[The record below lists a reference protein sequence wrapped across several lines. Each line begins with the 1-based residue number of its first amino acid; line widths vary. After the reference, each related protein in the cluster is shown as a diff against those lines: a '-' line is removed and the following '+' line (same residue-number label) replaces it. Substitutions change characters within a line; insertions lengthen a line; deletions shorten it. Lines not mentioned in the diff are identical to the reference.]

1 MPPLMAKLM
10 ERYRIFRNDGA
21 DDCVSAALR
30 ELVLELVYL
39 LETLP
44 DEEPCRDREH
54 DGPVTSPVQGFAKE
68 LEKKVERGSPHSLDV
83 DSGRIGPRFIIS
95 FVIKRNQLDIK
106 GTVISLISF
115 PSQL

>member
-21 DDCVSAALR
+21 DDCVSAALL
-30 ELVLELVYL
+30 ELVLELVHL

-54 DGPVTSPVQGFAKE
+54 DGPFTSPVQGFAKE
-68 LEKKVERGSPHSLDV
+68 LEKKVER
-83 DSGRIGPRFIIS
+83 DSRGFRRPYAAH
-95 FVIKRNQLDIK
+95 
-106 GTVISLISF
+106 SF
-115 PSQL
+115 PA

>member
-21 DDCVSAALR
+21 DDCVSAALL
-30 ELVLELVYL
+30 ELVLELVHL

-54 DGPVTSPVQGFAKE
+54 DGPATSPVQGFAKE
-68 LEKKVERGSPHSLDV
+68 LEKKVERDSRGHSFP
-83 DSGRIGPRFIIS
+83 DSVRIGPHFIIS
-95 FVIKRNQLDIK
+95 FAIK
-106 GTVISLISF
+106 
-115 PSQL
+115 